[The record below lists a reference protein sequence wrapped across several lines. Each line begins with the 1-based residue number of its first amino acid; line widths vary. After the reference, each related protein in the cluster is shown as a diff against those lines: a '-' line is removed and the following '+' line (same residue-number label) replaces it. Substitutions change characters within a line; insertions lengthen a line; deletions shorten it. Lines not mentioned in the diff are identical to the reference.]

1 MLTFRRCALVCVI
14 AGAHFLLIYF
24 IPVSDKLRGAQRSEE
39 ELATLFFVD
48 VPEPDDTQPS
58 TRPISSY
65 NPSLKNRA
73 ALENTIT
80 PPPQIQE
87 ADAEIEEADARIDWY
102 GEASRGAADVV
113 RRLGEAEKIRS
124 FDHRPDG
131 TDSLPRK
138 PSRHKRGDSV
148 HLEGG
153 VIIDWI
159 DGRCYYSNE
168 NGRLAM
174 PAFAGE
180 LRLQLPTCKASG
192 GSSFPSFEDWK
203 KEQANR

>member
-1 MLTFRRCALVCVI
+1 MLTLRRCALLCVI

-24 IPVSDKLRGAQRSEE
+24 IPVSDKLRGAPRSEE

-58 TRPISSY
+58 TRPIPSY

-87 ADAEIEEADARIDWY
+87 ADARIDWY
-102 GEASRGAADVV
+102 GEASRGAADAVK
-113 RRLGEAEKIRS
+113 RLGEEEKIHS

-138 PSRHKRGDSV
+138 PLRRKRGDSV

-159 DGRCYYSNE
+159 DDRCYYSNE
-168 NGRLAM
+168 NERLAM

-192 GSSFPSFEDWK
+192 GSSLPSFEDWK
-203 KEQANR
+203 KEQENR